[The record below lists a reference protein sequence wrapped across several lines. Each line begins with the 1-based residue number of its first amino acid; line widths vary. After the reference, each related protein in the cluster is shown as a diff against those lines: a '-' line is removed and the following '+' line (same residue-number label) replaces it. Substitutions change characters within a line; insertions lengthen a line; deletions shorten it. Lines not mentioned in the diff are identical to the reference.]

1 MNSRLPKV
9 RVISLRTCQRPVFF
23 SSLQFGKLLGLLNA
37 IKTHPFSAYRYN
49 HPHPPSV
56 EPSLDLSFFLT
67 MTYNVTPIPD
77 VDDDQKLQ
85 QYIQDRRVIG
95 VCLRPFI

>member
-1 MNSRLPKV
+1 
-9 RVISLRTCQRPVFF
+9 
-23 SSLQFGKLLGLLNA
+23 
-37 IKTHPFSAYRYN
+37 
-49 HPHPPSV
+49 
-56 EPSLDLSFFLT
+56 

-95 VCLRPFI
+95 VRVLLPHLSHNSSTS